1 MILHDVRKQYP
12 DRAVDLPF
20 IWISAKLGR
29 KSCTSALLIQLFSV
43 TLHLC
48 WQGQQMGQGLN
59 KKPGV
64 NYASALISIK
74 QWRLA
79 ADWTVSTEE
88 QPEGWGKWLFSLT
101 RHTLDHMCNA
111 VSSFGLS
118 QDITELEWV
127 QWKDIRMVRAWSA
140 GTERRGWGSRA
151 CSAWRRDVLEEHNSS
166 YSTPIRR
173 LLRRWSHALYSGV
186 YWENKR

>member
-1 MILHDVRKQYP
+1 MWGSNILTGQ
-12 DRAVDLPF
+12 
-20 IWISAKLGR
+20 WIFHLYEFLQNWAENL
-29 KSCTSALLIQLFSV
+29 ALLLCSFSCSV
-43 TLHLC
+43 LLC
-48 WQGQQMGQGLN
+48 TCADRVSNWDKDWIRNQEWTM
-59 KKPGV
+59 P
-64 NYASALISIK
+64 SALISIK

-79 ADWTVSTEE
+79 ADWTVSTGE

-101 RHTLDHMCNA
+101 RHALDHMCNA

-140 GTERRGWGSRA
+140 GAERRAWGSRA
-151 CSAWRRDVLEEHNSS
+151 CSSWRRDVLEEHNSS
-166 YSTPIRR
+166 YPTPIRR